1 MDLIAKTQ
9 YMETLRERY
18 LRASKREKGRLLD
31 EYCRN
36 TGEDRK
42 YAIKKFRYLVRV
54 KAEGERKQRTEY
66 YDGRVKA
73 ALATLWSIFDFPCGQ
88 RLEPLLKSET
98 DRLRIQGELCCTDEV
113 AVKLTEITSSTIDLK
128 LAHEREVMREK
139 RKYRPTH
146 TFPLRSE
153 VPVKTSADLDR
164 EHPGA
169 EQIDCVEHCGASASG
184 EYINSLSLVD
194 VYSGWWEGDAVMGK
208 GQERALLALTEARE
222 RSPFDW
228 KELHPDNGGNLMN
241 YHLYEYAKNERL
253 VFSRSRPYQKNDNC
267 FVEQKN
273 STHVRRQVGYLRY
286 DTEQERA
293 IMSTLYRQE
302 LRLYKNFFQPVIKLL
317 SKTRLKGKIKKT
329 YDTAKTPYQRLMES
343 DAVSAEQ
350 KKELNA
356 RYESLNPA
364 ELKRQ
369 IDLKL
374 AELYRAY
381 QKKTGSSVETNRKKL
396 RPTMVSSFIIQPNAL
411 RCHS

>member
-1 MDLIAKTQ
+1 MDLTAKTQ

-18 LRASKREKGRLLD
+18 LKESKREKGRILD

-42 YAIKKFRYLVRV
+42 YAIKKFRYIVRL
-54 KAEGERKQRTEY
+54 KGAEEKKQRKEY
-66 YDGRVKA
+66 YDGGVKA
-73 ALATLWSIFDFPCGQ
+73 ALAALWAIFDFPCGQ

-98 DRLRIQGELCCTDEV
+98 DRLRILGELSCTDAV
-113 AVKLTEITSSTIDLK
+113 AVKLKEITSSTIDLK
-128 LAHEREVMREK
+128 LAHEKEVTREK
-139 RKYRPTH
+139 RKYQPTH

-153 VPVKTSADLDR
+153 VPVKTSAELDR
-164 EHPGA
+164 EHPGV

-184 EYINSLSLVD
+184 DYINSLSIVD
-194 VYSGWWEGDAVMGK
+194 VYSGWWEGDAVVGK
-208 GQERALLALTEARE
+208 GQERTLLALTEARE
-222 RSPFDW
+222 RSPFNW

-241 YHLYEYAKNERL
+241 YQLYAYAEKEHIA
-253 VFSRSRPYQKNDNC
+253 FSRSRPYKKNDNC

-286 DTEQERA
+286 DTEAERK

-302 LRLYKNFFQPVIKLL
+302 LRLYKNFFQPVIKLI
-317 SKTRLKGKIKKT
+317 SKTRIKGKIKKK
-329 YDTAKTPYQRLMES
+329 YDTAKTPYRRLMES
-343 DAVSAEQ
+343 PAVSTEQ
-350 KKELNA
+350 KRELKA
-356 RYESLNPA
+356 LYESLNPA
-364 ELKRQ
+364 ELKRR

-381 QKKTGSSVETNRKKL
+381 QKKTGSPVEANRKKF
-396 RPTMVSSFIIQPNAL
+396 RPSMVSSFIIQPNAF